1 MKNIK
6 YNIDLLSLYISRYT
20 LGTCIFKGPPSEK
33 RLIWPKRLNEV
44 ENGDYVGWAQWFFWI
59 LKMKY
64 WAKMILIHLM
74 RVDQSSKVNFE
85 ILKIKFY

>member
-20 LGTCIFKGPPSEK
+20 LGTCIFMGPPSEK

-44 ENGDYVGWAQWFFWI
+44 ENGDYVGWAQ
-59 LKMKY
+59 
-64 WAKMILIHLM
+64 
-74 RVDQSSKVNFE
+74 
-85 ILKIKFY
+85 